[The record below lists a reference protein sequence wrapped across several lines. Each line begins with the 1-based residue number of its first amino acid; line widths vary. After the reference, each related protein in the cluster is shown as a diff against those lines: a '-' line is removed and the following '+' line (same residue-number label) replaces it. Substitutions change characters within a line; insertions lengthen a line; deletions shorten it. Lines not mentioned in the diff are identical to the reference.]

1 MIRKR
6 LIVLFVISILIL
18 QLHPIKINDSNDI
31 LFDSESS
38 ERYTIQYT
46 DNHTTVE
53 IGPLSRTA
61 ILEMPGGHNF
71 SHKLPLVIALHG
83 FTSSGSGVS
92 SYFDL
97 VDSVHE
103 NGHLL
108 LRPDG
113 TISSSGQRY
122 WNATDACC
130 NVWGQEVDD
139 VAWLTILIN
148 EAITYYGADSEGVI
162 LVGHSNGG
170 FMAHRMACERGF
182 MIRSAIS
189 LAGATYDDFT
199 DCENTGTPNILQIHG
214 ELDSTIYY
222 DGGAILGNEYPSAS
236 ETVSYWANR
245 SSCQSSSTLT
255 TQYDFISGAENDTF
269 VSEYLGCNSG
279 NRVSL
284 WSMPSEGHIPNIWT
298 TSNHDFA
305 DEILDWGLSGYVPDS
320 DGDGIRDDE
329 DAFPNDP
336 NETVDT
342 DGDGV
347 GDNSEIFPNN
357 PNETID
363 TDVDG
368 VGDNSD
374 IFPNDSNETID
385 SDEDGVG
392 DNSDI
397 FPLDPLENYDSDGDG
412 VGDNSDIFPNDP
424 NETIDTDV
432 DGVGDNSDI
441 FPLNPLETIDSDGD
455 GVGDNSDVFPFN
467 QLENHDSDGD
477 GVGDNSDAF
486 PNDSNET
493 LDSDNDGVG
502 DNSDM
507 FPYDSQ
513 ENNDSDNDGVG
524 DNSDM
529 FPLDPLENHDSDGDG
544 IGDNSDMFPL
554 DSMENNDL
562 DGDGVGDNS
571 DAFPN
576 DFFEH
581 NDADSDGVGDN
592 SDIFPYDSNETLDF
606 DNDGVGDNSDVFP
619 NDGNEILDSDGDGV
633 GDNSDMF
640 PYDRN
645 ETLDSDGDGVGDNS
659 DMYPNDPDRS
669 VLSNSMEI
677 QDITALVII
686 IFLIL
691 ILFNQPKTQNFDSE
705 EFLESDNIYD

>member
-6 LIVLFVISILIL
+6 LLVLFVISILIL
-18 QLHPIKINDSNDI
+18 QLHPIKVNNSNDI
-31 LFDSESS
+31 LFDSEFS

-83 FTSSGSGVS
+83 YTSSGSGVS

-113 TISSSGQRY
+113 TISASGQRY

-130 NVWGQEVDD
+130 NFWGQEVDD

-170 FMAHRMACERGF
+170 FMAHRMACERGI
-182 MIRSAIS
+182 MIRSVIS

-245 SSCQSSSTLT
+245 SSCQSSSTQT

-347 GDNSEIFPNN
+347 GDNSDIFPNDS
-357 PNETID
+357 NETVD
-363 TDVDG
+363 TDGDG

-385 SDEDGVG
+385 SDG
-392 DNSDI
+392 
-397 FPLDPLENYDSDGDG
+397 
-412 VGDNSDIFPNDP
+412 
-424 NETIDTDV
+424 
-432 DGVGDNSDI
+432 
-441 FPLNPLETIDSDGD
+441 
-455 GVGDNSDVFPFN
+455 
-467 QLENHDSDGD
+467 
-477 GVGDNSDAF
+477 
-486 PNDSNET
+486 
-493 LDSDNDGVG
+493 
-502 DNSDM
+502 
-507 FPYDSQ
+507 
-513 ENNDSDNDGVG
+513 DGVG

-529 FPLDPLENHDSDGDG
+529 FPLDP
-544 IGDNSDMFPL
+544 
-554 DSMENNDL
+554 
-562 DGDGVGDNS
+562 
-571 DAFPN
+571 
-576 DFFEH
+576 
-581 NDADSDGVGDN
+581 
-592 SDIFPYDSNETLDF
+592 
-606 DNDGVGDNSDVFP
+606 
-619 NDGNEILDSDGDGV
+619 
-633 GDNSDMF
+633 
-640 PYDRN
+640 
-645 ETLDSDGDGVGDNS
+645 
-659 DMYPNDPDRS
+659 
-669 VLSNSMEI
+669 
-677 QDITALVII
+677 
-686 IFLIL
+686 
-691 ILFNQPKTQNFDSE
+691 
-705 EFLESDNIYD
+705 